1 MTYDLIIVGA
11 GIAGHTAAI
20 YAARKRMN
28 FLYVSETFGG
38 QYYESGEILNYPG
51 IVETNGV
58 EFAKIMKKQMEFNK
72 IKLNENEKVEK
83 IEKKKNIF
91 KIKTNKGEYESKS
104 VIIATGSHPRKL
116 DVKGEEEFLK
126 KGVTYCAICDG
137 PLYNKMEIAII
148 GGGNSALEAVDFT
161 NKIAKKVYLI
171 HRRNE
176 FRAYEYLLERLK
188 GMKNVEIITP
198 ANVKEIMGNKF
209 VTGIKIE
216 HKGKERELKVSGVFV
231 EIGRVPNTD
240 FVKNLVKLDKGGHII
255 VDVYTK
261 TSVQGLFSAG
271 DCTSIQNYQYAVSA
285 GQGCTALLE
294 AAKYIAEEE
303 GKK

>member
-1 MTYDLIIVGA
+1 MYDLIIVGA

-58 EFAKIMKKQMEFNK
+58 EFAKIMKKQMDFNK
-72 IKLNENEKVEK
+72 IKLSENEKVEK
-83 IEKKKNIF
+83 ITKKGNVF
-91 KIKTNKGEYESKS
+91 NVKTNKGNYESKT
-104 VIIATGSHPRKL
+104 VIVATGSVPRKL
-116 DVKGEEEFLK
+116 QVPGEEKLSK
-126 KGVTYCAICDG
+126 RGVTYCAICDG
-137 PLYNKMEIAII
+137 PLYNKMDIAVV

-161 NKIAKKVYLI
+161 NKIAKNVYLI
-171 HRRNE
+171 HRRKE
-176 FRAYEYLLERLK
+176 FRAYEYLMERLK
-188 GMKNVEIITP
+188 KMKNVKIITD
-198 ANVKEIMGNKF
+198 AQVKEIIGDKA
-209 VTGIKIE
+209 VTGLKYGQN
-216 HKGKERELKVSGVFV
+216 GKEKELKISGVFIEV
-231 EIGRVPNTD
+231 GRIPSTD
-240 FVKNLVKLDKGGHII
+240 FLKGLVKLDKEGHII

-261 TSVQGLFSAG
+261 TSVPGLFSAG
-271 DCTSIQNYQYAVSA
+271 DCTSIQNYQYSVSA

-294 AAKYIAEEE
+294 AAKYIAELE